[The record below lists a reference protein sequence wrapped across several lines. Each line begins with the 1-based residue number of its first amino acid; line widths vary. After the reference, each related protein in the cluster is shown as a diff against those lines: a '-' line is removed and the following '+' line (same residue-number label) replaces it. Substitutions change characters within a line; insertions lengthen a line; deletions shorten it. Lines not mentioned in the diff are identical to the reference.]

1 MRQYTKS
8 MLKLKEDND
17 RNYAADISGKN
28 DTASQIIN
36 KTKQEHSDAD
46 SVTIPSNEVD
56 GNSSTQTSTIEI
68 TNNGSQTDNEIRK
81 MANALKAQG
90 LTANFKVNLNNESKE
105 DRVATLLENSVSFS
119 KREFMKTFNLL

>member
-1 MRQYTKS
+1 MKQYKKP
-8 MLKLKEDND
+8 MVRLKEDND

-56 GNSSTQTSTIEI
+56 GNSSTQTSTIEV

-81 MANALKAQG
+81 MANALKSQG
-90 LTANFKVNLNNESKE
+90 LNANFKVNLNNESKE
-105 DRVATLLENSVSFS
+105 HRVANLLENSVSFS